1 MSDYCRVKALRVPVE
16 KLNIPE
22 AAEDFWE
29 WYEAMEEKYPDRF
42 SYRDAGKFSKAP
54 TEEEFLDFVLE
65 EEYGVCDSGDWGK
78 VRDLYDSEAAM
89 YYPIFK
95 SVEESI
101 NMSDVRLVEFCWYNG
116 TEAPD
121 YYDITKDEFYKKI
134 PYICNFE
141 I

>member
-1 MSDYCRVKALRVPVE
+1 MSDYCKIKALRIPVE

-22 AAEDFWE
+22 AIDDFWD
-29 WYEAMEEKYPDRF
+29 WCEAMEEKHPDRF

-65 EEYGVCDSGDWGK
+65 EEYGVCEGEWGK
-78 VRDLYDSEAAM
+78 VRELYNTEAAV
-89 YYPIFK
+89 YSPIFQT
-95 SVEESI
+95 I
-101 NMSDVRLVEFCWYNG
+101 NKNIDMNNVRLVEFCWYNG

-121 YYDITKDEFYKKI
+121 YYDITKDEFYKEI